1 MVSSLLYPINSFTRQ
16 SIRLDGMWGFQTD
29 PAGEGAEKG
38 FADRLP
44 APDMI
49 PVPSSF
55 EDFYTEKA
63 IRDYCGD
70 FWYELDFSIPAEWK
84 GRTVALRFGAATH
97 VATVYVNGKKLVS
110 HEGGFLPF
118 SADITDTVEYGD
130 MNHLAV
136 KVNNELAETRMPCG
150 QTRILP
156 DGTKRAMPY
165 FDFFN
170 YSGLQRSVWL
180 TSLPKNRIDDYDL
193 NYTLKGEDAEV
204 SYKVYA
210 AGTDGD
216 AASKNMKCIVQLYDA
231 DGVKVA
237 EEEGTNGILRV
248 RRAHLWKVRDAYLYS
263 IVIRLKNDDLIIDEY
278 REKIGI
284 RTVEISG
291 NKILL
296 NGEPVYLK
304 GFGKHEDADIIGRGT
319 SLAVMKRDFE
329 LMKWTGANSFR
340 TSHYPYSEEIY
351 QMADR
356 EGFLVIDEVQ
366 AVGCFPS
373 LTNFV
378 DANSGKKTAF
388 FEKETTPLLMEH
400 HKRSIEEM
408 IRRDKNHA
416 CVIAWSLL
424 NEPESSDDFAREYFK
439 EIFDYA
445 LRCDPQKRPRTFALL
460 MNSRPDTCKCHQFT
474 DLLCLNRYYGWYVKG
489 GMNLSEAERLF
500 RKEMDA
506 WMEVAADKPIVFT
519 EYGADSLA
527 GIEKLPDVMWSE
539 GYQIEVLKMCERVFD
554 SYESVVGEQI
564 WNFADFQTSEG
575 IMRVDGNKK
584 GVFTRQ
590 RQPKRAAFHLKE
602 RWDNLEK

>member
-1 MVSSLLYPINSFTRQ
+1 MVNSLLYPINSLSRQ
-16 SIRLDGMWGFQTD
+16 AIKLDGMWGFQTD
-29 PAGEGAEKG
+29 KEGTGEEQG

-44 APDMI
+44 SPDLI
-49 PVPSSF
+49 PVPASF
-55 EDFYTEKA
+55 ADLYTEKDM
-63 IRDYCGD
+63 RDYCGD
-70 FWYELDFSIPAEWK
+70 FWYELDFSVPEEWR

-97 VATVYVNGKKLVS
+97 VATVYVNGHEITS

-118 SADITDTVEYGD
+118 NADITNTAVYGG

-136 KVNNELAETRMPCG
+136 KVNNELSETRMPCG
-150 QTRILP
+150 QTRVLS
-156 DGTKRAMPY
+156 DGTKRAAPY

-180 TSLPKNRIDDYDL
+180 TILPKTLIDDYDL
-193 NYTLKGEDAEV
+193 VYKLKGKDAEV
-204 SYKVYA
+204 SYKVSI
-210 AGTDGD
+210 AGTARDEE
-216 AASKNMKCIVQLYDA
+216 SEKVKINVQLYDA
-231 DGVKVA
+231 DGILAA
-237 EEEGTNGILRV
+237 EADGAEGVLHV
-248 RRAHLWKVRDAYLYS
+248 RDARLWKVRDAYLYT
-263 IVIRLKNDDLIIDEY
+263 IVLRLIKEDVVLDEY
-278 REKIGI
+278 QEKVGI

-291 NKILL
+291 QKILL

-304 GFGKHEDADIIGRGT
+304 GFGKHEDADMIGRGT
-319 SLAVMKRDFE
+319 SPAVIKRDFE
-329 LMKWTGANSFR
+329 LMKWIGANSFR

-373 LTNFV
+373 LSNFV
-378 DANSGKKTAF
+378 DASSGKKTAF
-388 FEKETTPLLMEH
+388 FEKETTPILMEH

-416 CVIAWSLL
+416 SVIAWSLL
-424 NEPESSDDFAREYFK
+424 NEPESSDDFAKAYFE
-439 EIFDYA
+439 EIFDHA
-445 LRCDPQKRPRTFALL
+445 LCCDPQKRPRTFALL
-460 MNSRPDTCKCHQFT
+460 MNSRPDTCRCHHLT
-474 DLLCLNRYYGWYVKG
+474 DFLALNRYYGWYVKG
-489 GMNLSEAERLF
+489 GIDLPEAEQLF

-506 WMEVAADKPIVFT
+506 WMQVSPDKPIVFT
-519 EYGADSLA
+519 EYGADTLST
-527 GIEKLPDVMWSE
+527 IDKLPEVMWTE

-554 SYESVVGEQI
+554 SYDAVAGEQV

-584 GVFTRQ
+584 GIFTRQ

-602 RWDNLEK
+602 RWDNIT